1 MLSINLIAV
10 SVTAITA
17 FVLGFL
23 FHGPVLGKLWMKLA
37 NIHPTGNEKLS
48 EMVPQMLWNLLAN
61 FVTAYVLAVVYHF
74 VSSSSFSGGAGIK
87 TGIVTALWVW
97 VGFLVPTT
105 SIEVIWMGRKASLWL
120 FEAGCSLVV
129 MVAMGAIIG
138 SW

>member
-1 MLSINLIAV
+1 
-10 SVTAITA
+10 
-17 FVLGFL
+17 
-23 FHGPVLGKLWMKLA
+23 
-37 NIHPTGNEKLS
+37 
-48 EMVPQMLWNLLAN
+48 
-61 FVTAYVLAVVYHF
+61 
-74 VSSSSFSGGAGIK
+74 GGAGIK